1 MDRETRK
8 LRARQV
14 GMLMRAYRLGYSTQG
29 QDGRLSQTDL
39 IGLMAEQNEAYCEN
53 YDHSTVSRWERGVT
67 LPTQEHLEVFGQ
79 ALKLSP
85 VEVDGL
91 MTLAG
96 LDEANRYTPNGTQ
109 SVGAVLST
117 PDKAATTAPALH
129 SYKNA
134 AVVAAECSSFDTREA
149 LRYVVSH
156 FLIPGSSIGFAGYI
170 LASYNWNAP
179 WLLGVY
185 VGLVLGLVT
194 LQGFL
199 RMRRSGSLQ
208 ELLFITVFFLL
219 GVPLLYGPL
228 TYMDPYGLYA
238 IGDFAGTTIPF
249 TLSML
254 VNLLIALVAALLFA
268 YLSKWQH
275 SESARGT
282 SPLKRAA
289 WIVLPSVGSVY
300 VCLLPFS
307 NIGFWILGLC
317 ELGITAG
324 AFTAMMVLRDESVSI
339 GEWDKK
345 FLLWVAVTMTIV
357 LAALGVAATL
367 LTFAEPSLLANSGKT
382 VLYSWENNFDA
393 LGYPEGELV
402 ERYRHAVF
410 LASLVLLAYMV
421 FVVGGQLIVAL
432 YRLDDGDSPR
442 AAASSGMPQPV
453 AVSRESPPP
462 RRRLDV
468 RYWLRSLDRRRRL
481 RPFDG
486 LGNIHS
492 HLERERSPASTAR

>member
-1 MDRETRK
+1 M
-8 LRARQV
+8 
-14 GMLMRAYRLGYSTQG
+14 
-29 QDGRLSQTDL
+29 
-39 IGLMAEQNEAYCEN
+39 
-53 YDHSTVSRWERGVT
+53 
-67 LPTQEHLEVFGQ
+67 
-79 ALKLSP
+79 
-85 VEVDGL
+85 
-91 MTLAG
+91 
-96 LDEANRYTPNGTQ
+96 
-109 SVGAVLST
+109 
-117 PDKAATTAPALH
+117 
-129 SYKNA
+129 
-134 AVVAAECSSFDTREA
+134 
-149 LRYVVSH
+149 
-156 FLIPGSSIGFAGYI
+156 
-170 LASYNWNAP
+170 
-179 WLLGVY
+179 
-185 VGLVLGLVT
+185 
-194 LQGFL
+194 
-199 RMRRSGSLQ
+199 
-208 ELLFITVFFLL
+208 
-219 GVPLLYGPL
+219 
-228 TYMDPYGLYA
+228 
-238 IGDFAGTTIPF
+238 
-249 TLSML
+249 
-254 VNLLIALVAALLFA
+254 
-268 YLSKWQH
+268 
-275 SESARGT
+275 
-282 SPLKRAA
+282 
-289 WIVLPSVGSVY
+289 GSVY

-382 VLYSWENNFDA
+382 VFYSWENNFGA

-402 ERYRHAVF
+402 ERYRHAVS

-421 FVVGGQLIVAL
+421 FVVGGKLIVAL

-453 AVSRESPPP
+453 AVSRESPQP